1 MLSSCKSYSG
11 WALLVAR
18 LTLAAV
24 FIYHGQ
30 QKWAFFAGVPADMPS
45 WLGITFQILAVL
57 EPLAGVALLIGLW
70 TEIAALLTSV
80 IMVGAILLKLTMF
93 KVPFA
98 GSQGTGWEFDLALLA
113 VSLLVMTM
121 GAGVLSVDGSMPTP
135 KKKK

>member
-1 MLSSCKSYSG
+1 MLTPFKSYSG

-18 LTLAAV
+18 LVLAAV

-30 QKWAFFAGVPADMPS
+30 QKWAFWAGVPADMPA
-45 WLGITFQILAVL
+45 WLGITFQILSVL
-57 EPLAGVALLIGLW
+57 EPLAGIALLIGLG
-70 TEIAALLTSV
+70 TELAALVTSV
-80 IMVGAILLKLTMF
+80 VMIGAIVLKMTMF

-121 GAGVLSVDGSMPTP
+121 GPGVLSVDRAMSPN
-135 KKKK
+135 KKK